1 MSASWRTHV
10 GKMVRY
16 GEGADVVHI
25 EAEVG
30 VDDELHGLA
39 LGERDESYECTE
51 DAAGTPVSLVRV
63 PHLSRVS
70 RTVVWLLPKS
80 NQ

>member
-1 MSASWRTHV
+1 
-10 GKMVRY
+10 MVRY

-63 PHLSRVS
+63 PHCRECQNE
-70 RTVVWLLPKS
+70 VVWLLPKIQS
-80 NQ
+80 ISE